1 MADDTDLLAGGKL
14 DALDRRLISE
24 LQADPRL
31 PYATLG
37 TRLGVTGM
45 TAANRLQH
53 LRQADLLRL
62 RAQPHLDACGLTTE
76 ILGLVQ
82 VDLNALDQCARTLAQ
97 SPFVLR
103 VDRVTGEYDVS
114 FHAAFPSETAMG
126 SLVREL
132 QSIRGVRRLV
142 VQHCMDT
149 VKDDDGWSAVWAE
162 TPGQQ
167 EPVFEVAAGA
177 EIPEP
182 LRAKV
187 ETAAEWLVALVEA
200 NIPKLR
206 ELSEPDV
213 VFTIMPPYAGAGTF
227 DGIEAVEAEA
237 RLASS
242 IYRHLWHR
250 IVSVTEAQ
258 PPYEFIIDA
267 LNTAERTRGQM
278 QTAFARQAFGFKN
291 GRVQRVLTLGQMEL
305 SNVPEAET
313 ASGRGKAR

>member
-1 MADDTDLLAGGKL
+1 MADDIDLLAGGKL
-14 DALDRRLISE
+14 DVLDRRLISE

-37 TRLGVTGM
+37 SKLGVTGM
-45 TAANRLQH
+45 TAANRLQR
-53 LRQADLLRL
+53 LRQADLLHI
-62 RAQPHLDACGLTTE
+62 RARPNLEACGLTTE

-82 VDLNALDQCARTLAQ
+82 VDLNALEQCARTLAQ

-142 VQHCMDT
+142 VHHCMDT

-162 TPGQQ
+162 APGQQ
-167 EPVFEVAAGA
+167 ESLFEVAAGA
-177 EIPEP
+177 QIPDQI
-182 LRAKV
+182 RGKV

-227 DGIEAVEAEA
+227 EGIAAVEAEA

-291 GRVQRVLTLGQMEL
+291 GRVHRVLTLGQMEL
-305 SNVPEAET
+305 SNVPDAET
-313 ASGRGKAR
+313 AGPGKAG